1 MILNLDGQQREYV
14 IAALK
19 FAQWALLQ
27 TDDLTDAIHQAVYDH
42 YEAQAKEDYPDN
54 QFQATISFAEDL
66 TEINAIF
73 DTFDTGDNMGARCD
87 VGAIIEALENGTGAN
102 V

>member
-1 MILNLDGQQREYV
+1 MIINLDGQQREYV

-27 TDDLTDAIHQAVYDH
+27 TDDLTDNIHQAVYDY
-42 YEAQAKEDYPDN
+42 YEAQAKEDYPTN
-54 QFQATISFAEDL
+54 KLQEAVAFAEDIA
-66 TEINAIF
+66 EINAIF

-102 V
+102 T